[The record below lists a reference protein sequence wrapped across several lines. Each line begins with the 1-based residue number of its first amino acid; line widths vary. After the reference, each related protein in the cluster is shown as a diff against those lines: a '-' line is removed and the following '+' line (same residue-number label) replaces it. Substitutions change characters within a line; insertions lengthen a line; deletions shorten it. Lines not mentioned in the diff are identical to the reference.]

1 MSKLTVEQ
9 LVSVV
14 VVVPLP
20 FILIW
25 TAIASHLLV
34 SRLEQIFVHSLF
46 MRHDR
51 KLMEKLGLFGK
62 IVTCGSVVLVCW
74 LPRLHIWRGV
84 ALESEIGSIPK
95 RLKLWLYPPF
105 IASHLWFSG
114 LLVSGYVFG

>member
-51 KLMEKLGLFGK
+51 KLMEKLGAVWPNCHMWK
-62 IVTCGSVVLVCW
+62 CGSSVLAASITY
-74 LPRLHIWRGV
+74 LERRG
-84 ALESEIGSIPK
+84 A
-95 RLKLWLYPPF
+95 
-105 IASHLWFSG
+105 
-114 LLVSGYVFG
+114 